1 MFLFFGIVF
10 FIVKACYYFHM
21 SLFGSFPFPYFEIS
35 IGLTLFGVPL
45 FFCMYA
51 IDLLEGKKRHQEG

>member
-1 MFLFFGIVF
+1 
-10 FIVKACYYFHM
+10 M

-35 IGLTLFGVPL
+35 IGLTMFGVPL